1 MTPFTVTFYSYKG
14 GVGRSLLA
22 ANIGVLCAR
31 RGKTLLWDL
40 DIEAP
45 GLHNIPGLTPS
56 KPLKEGFFEWMISW
70 QESGKASNK
79 ADFGKLL
86 KLACQTPEQDRL
98 FILPAYGD
106 NKDFAGLFQSIRWD
120 DFLVR
125 DLDSG
130 LALFRSILDAFGKAG
145 FETVLL
151 DSRTGITDI
160 GGLLAALLPHA
171 TVLVGNYGRQNTRGL
186 AHVWQALQP
195 ASEGRIAARGVLPP
209 LTRLLVASP
218 IADELDL
225 RAKGEVIW
233 KEAFGLAP
241 TELVTIPFDQ
251 RLLFTEELYAATR
264 PYTPVAKAYID
275 LERRID
281 RVRQQVIAETQAAQ
295 RSDDTR
301 PDLVIRRKK
310 DRHEQGKR
318 FEERVA
324 HLLRLLGYTVE
335 REQLIDSNRVD
346 LVARKR
352 ADFGRE
358 ELYLVECKD
367 HQSVIPKETVQIFK
381 TWLDGPTAKEM
392 QARGMVVAASDFGPA
407 ARSFAQEQ
415 KIQAF
420 AYDELERSLFDF
432 SPYLARIRQRYE
444 ASALAGNY
452 VDQYLI
458 FEKQADEKPMPMLP
472 HALEW
477 VSGAGSRLWLVL
489 GDYGTGKSTLV
500 ERFAYE
506 LARNC
511 ENDPESPIPIEINLS
526 QFPNAI
532 SLESLIREHLETELR
547 TVLNPEIVLHL
558 LEAGRVVLLLDSFD
572 EMGVA
577 QAGRS
582 IEEQFRQLVRP
593 TANPGRNSR
602 GNRVLITS
610 RSHFFRDNSS
620 ARQAVQGG
628 DKLFEADSA
637 LGKAA
642 RAFDATLDTL
652 PVFTK
657 EQIAEYLQKRL
668 GIVEGDQARRFIEER
683 YGLREIASTPRFLDM
698 IVASLPDLIK
708 EGESVSTGSLYLTYT
723 TSCLNTI
730 CLRQSVVN
738 VEHIIDLLERMA
750 CELWN
755 RLRNEIHYT
764 DLAVLLHREGGL
776 APSLDSELVDLEL
789 GTAAF
794 LVRSADGYYR
804 FSHRSLLEFFF
815 ARALFRALQEGHF
828 AKALSYGPVNPEAT
842 TFLLDLTESAPESSD
857 KLTEVIR
864 TIFANPYAEGTSE
877 FRRFMDLMPNDTSTM
892 PRDFKGVMVSSTF
905 TDLKEHR
912 AALIN
917 IIDRSGFKAVVMEHD
932 SARSDVDVIDSSLQM
947 VRDSAAYILLI
958 SHKYG
963 QTPVCTSRNP
973 GKLSITELEFNEAV
987 RLRRPILLFIM
998 GDNHVIK
1005 KSDIEKDPEKEAW
1018 LNAFRERAKKMEP
1031 DSAVHRVYA
1040 EFNNL
1045 EEFKEKVA
1053 KAIFD
1058 LRLVFHK
1065 PDTEHPGGKGTTILV
1080 DKKYKV
1086 YRECYQTILKEELG
1100 YIRMLGLP
1108 GVESIKVNLNNDTFV
1123 PLRLSDS
1130 HERVGSVSKESDL
1143 QGSEH
1148 ILSPD
1153 EIMKQAFHDRR
1164 GRRMLLVIGDP
1175 GSGKTTLLKYY
1186 ALCALEEYTKLG
1198 FSAPVNVFYLPLRD
1212 LVRDKEGRCTEKLPA
1227 TLAAWSEKHHQTIDA
1242 KVFKDWLNNE
1252 NSLVLL
1258 DGLDEISNTN
1268 ERREACWWIDN
1279 AFSGFSKAFF
1289 VVTSRAT
1296 GYRKDEGIE
1305 LSSEYERADVQDF
1318 TVKQQER
1325 FLGNW
1330 FRAAFM
1336 NEPCEKGVD
1345 EEKWQ
1350 ERQKAEAE
1358 KRTTTIVA
1366 HLKAEKN
1373 KGLRQLAAI
1382 PMILQI
1388 MAILWKDRDY
1398 MPESRVKLYESAL
1411 DYLLEFRDKRRNI
1424 KPLLSAIDARQVLGP
1439 VSLWMQQRLKK
1450 DEAARADMYTA
1461 MLESLDTLDTPPT
1474 AEIFCDYLVKRAGLL
1489 VETAGKE
1496 YLFRHKSFRE
1506 YLAGVQLKE
1515 DRPYEHLNT
1524 LVANFG
1530 DDWWEEPLRFFI
1542 ASVDARVFDAFM
1554 AKLFDSPQSE
1564 EMTPKQQ
1571 LLLLT
1576 IIEEAKGKKIDAL
1589 CKKLLEPATTT
1600 SRQRVILDCLKA
1612 INKPASL
1619 GALLEFREKKL
1630 ARENRDIINRTEEV
1644 IFALGGQPLTS
1655 KAEKSISG
1663 KPASFHNPNEQNAEY
1678 ILIPGGSYIYSVTE
1692 KEERVEDLYVAKYLV
1707 TNRLYRLFIASLQ
1720 QEGSSAKTL
1729 SAELKTIAKN
1739 SSWGEEFGNFLKEG
1753 KNNLATLFRSRYDEE
1768 RKFGGEDQ
1776 PVVGITWYAAQAYCL
1791 WLSLFETDK
1800 PPYRL
1805 PTEIEWEWAAGG
1817 KRGTTAEKVR
1827 NYPWSD
1833 EKGKPG
1839 STLANFNQTI
1849 GATTPVGNYPDGAT
1863 PEGLYDM
1870 AGNAWEWM
1878 DSKYA
1883 KDTSARALRGGSWY
1897 GNPDYLRCAARYSG
1911 GHPANWLDSFG
1922 FRVVRSSP
1930 FSS

>member
-22 ANIGVLCAR
+22 ANIGVLTAR

-56 KPLKEGFFEWMISW
+56 KPVKEGFFEWMISW
-70 QESGKASNK
+70 QRSGKASNK
-79 ADFGKLL
+79 ADFSKLV
-86 KLACQTPEQDRL
+86 KLACQTPERDRL

-130 LALFRSILDAFGKAG
+130 LALFRGILDAFGKAG

-171 TVLVGNYGRQNTRGL
+171 TVLAGNYGRQNTRGL

-195 ASEGRIAARGVLPP
+195 ASEGRIAARGTLPP

-225 RAKGEVIW
+225 RAKGEDIW

-264 PYTPVAKAYID
+264 PDTPVAKAYND

-281 RVRQQVIAETQAAQ
+281 NVRQQVIAE
-295 RSDDTR
+295 SES
-301 PDLVIRRKK
+301 VRRNK
-310 DRHEQGKR
+310 DSRAPGKS

-324 HLLRLLGYTVE
+324 HLLRLIGYTVE
-335 REQLIDSNRVD
+335 CEQLIDSNRVD
-346 LVARKR
+346 LVIRKR

-358 ELYLVECKD
+358 ELYFVECKD
-367 HQSVIPKETVQIFK
+367 HQAIISKETLLVFK
-381 TWLDGPTAKEM
+381 TLLDGPTASQM
-392 QARGMVVAASDFGPA
+392 QARGMVVAARDFSPA
-407 ARSFAQEQ
+407 ARSFAREQ
-415 KIQAF
+415 GIQALT
-420 AYDELERSLFDF
+420 YDELERSLFDF

-444 ASALAGNY
+444 ASALASNY

-458 FEKQADEKPMPMLP
+458 LEKQPDEKTVLMLP

-500 ERFAYE
+500 ERLAYE

-511 ENDPESPIPIEINLS
+511 ENNPESPIPVEINLR

-577 QAGRS
+577 QVGS
-582 IEEQFRQLVRP
+582 VEEQFRQLARP
-593 TANPGRNSR
+593 TANPGRNLRS
-602 GNRVLITS
+602 NRMLITS

-637 LGKAA
+637 LGNAA

-657 EQIAEYLQKRL
+657 EQIAEYLHKRL

-683 YGLREIASTPRFLDM
+683 YGLQDIASTPQLLDM

-723 TSCLNTI
+723 TRCFNTI
-730 CLRQSVVN
+730 RLSQGKLNAER
-738 VEHIIDLLERMA
+738 IRDLLERMA

-755 RLRNEIHYT
+755 RPRNEIHYT
-764 DLAVLLHREGGL
+764 DLAALLNQEGGVAL
-776 APSLDSELVDLEL
+776 SLDSELVDLEL
-789 GTAAF
+789 RTASF

-804 FSHRSLLEFFF
+804 FSHRSFLEFFF
-815 ARALFRALQEGHF
+815 ARALFRALQEGYF
-828 AKALSYGPVNPEAT
+828 AKALTYGAINPEVT
-842 TFLLDLTESAPESSD
+842 TFLLDLTESAPESSG
-857 KLTEVIR
+857 KLTEVIC
-864 TIFANPYAEGTSE
+864 TIFANPYVEGTSE
-877 FRRFMDLMPNDTSTM
+877 FKRFLNLMPKDTSTTS
-892 PRDFKGVMVSSTF
+892 RDFKGAMVSSTF

-917 IIDRSGFKAVVMEHD
+917 IIDGVGFKVVAMELD
-932 SARSDVDVIDSSLQM
+932 SAKSGVDVIDSSLQM
-947 VRDSAAYILLI
+947 VRDSSAYILLI

-963 QTPVCTSRNP
+963 QTPECPKRNP
-973 GKLSITELEFNEAV
+973 NKLSITELEFNNAV
-987 RLRRPILLFIM
+987 ELRRPILLFIM
-998 GDNHVIK
+998 GEKHPITI
-1005 KSDIEKDPEKEAW
+1005 SDVEKDPEKEAK
-1018 LNAFRERAKKMEP
+1018 LNAFRERAKKMGP
-1031 DSAVHRVYA
+1031 DSEVHRVYA
-1040 EFNNL
+1040 EFNSL
-1045 EEFKEKVA
+1045 EEFKEKAA
-1053 KAIFD
+1053 KAISD
-1058 LRLVFHK
+1058 LRLVLQK
-1065 PDTEHPGGKGTTILV
+1065 NYIETPGGKEKQQLAE
-1080 DKKYKV
+1080 KKNQEYA
-1086 YRECYQTILKEELG
+1086 ECYQKILKQELG

-1130 HERVGSVSKESDL
+1130 HARGGLFSKESEL

-1148 ILSPD
+1148 ILYPD

-1175 GSGKTTLLKYY
+1175 GAGKTTLLKYY
-1186 ALCALEEYTKLG
+1186 ALCALEDSAKLG
-1198 FSAPVNVFYLPLRD
+1198 FSAPLNVFYLPLRD
-1212 LVRDKEGRCTEKLPA
+1212 LVRDKEGRCREKLPG
-1227 TLAAWSEKHHQTIDA
+1227 TLAAWSEKHHQPIDV
-1242 KVFKDWLNNE
+1242 KVFNYWLNHGS
-1252 NSLVLL
+1252 SLVLL
-1258 DGLDEISNTN
+1258 DGLDEISNAN

-1305 LSSEYERADVQDF
+1305 LESEYERADVQDF
-1318 TVKQQER
+1318 TAEQQER
-1325 FLGNW
+1325 FLRNW
-1330 FRAAFM
+1330 FRAAFLK
-1336 NEPCEKGVD
+1336 ELCEKGFD
-1345 EEKWQ
+1345 EESWQ
-1350 ERQKAEAE
+1350 EKQKKEAE

-1388 MAILWKDRDY
+1388 MAILWKEREY
-1398 MPESRVKLYESAL
+1398 MPESRVELYDAAL
-1411 DYLLEFRDKRRNI
+1411 NYLLEFRDKRRDI
-1424 KPLLSAIDARQVLGP
+1424 KPLLSAIHARQVLGP
-1439 VSLWMQQRLKK
+1439 VSLWMQEWLKK
-1450 DEAARADMYTA
+1450 DEAAKAEMHSK
-1461 MLESLDTLDTPPT
+1461 MQELLDTLDTPPT
-1474 AEIFCDYLVKRAGLL
+1474 AEAFCDYLVKRAGLL
-1489 VETAGKE
+1489 VETGGKE

-1524 LVANFG
+1524 LVAHFG

-1542 ASVDARVFDAFM
+1542 SSVDANVFDAFM
-1554 AKLFDSPQSE
+1554 QKLFDSSQSDG
-1564 EMTPKQQ
+1564 MTQKQQ
-1571 LLLLT
+1571 LLLQT
-1576 IIEEAKGKKIDAL
+1576 IIEEAKGKKINAL

-1600 SRQRVILDCLKA
+1600 GRQRVILDCLKA

-1619 GALLEFREKKL
+1619 DALLEFREKKL
-1630 ARENRDIINRTEEV
+1630 ARENRDVINRTEEV
-1644 IFALGGQPLTS
+1644 IFVLGGQPLAS
-1655 KAEKSISG
+1655 KAEKNVNG
-1663 KPASFHNPNEQNAEY
+1663 KPASFRNPHEQNAEY
-1678 ILIPGGSYIYSVTE
+1678 ILISGGSYIYSVTK

-1720 QEGSSAKTL
+1720 QKDSSAKL
-1729 SAELKTIAKN
+1729 IREELTTIAKSN
-1739 SSWGEEFGNFLKEG
+1739 SWGADFGNYLKEG
-1753 KNNLATLFRSRYDEE
+1753 KQDLATLFRSGYDED
-1768 RKFGGEDQ
+1768 RKFGGEEQ
-1776 PVVGITWYAAQAYCL
+1776 PVVGITWYAAKAYAL
-1791 WLSLFETDK
+1791 WLSLLEGQK
-1800 PPYRL
+1800 SLYRL
-1805 PTEIEWEWAAGG
+1805 PTETEWEWAAGG
-1817 KRGTTAEKVR
+1817 KQGATAERVR
-1827 NYPWSD
+1827 QYPWSD
-1833 EKGKPG
+1833 RRGEPG
-1839 STLANFNQTI
+1839 STLANYGKTI

-1878 DSKYA
+1878 ESVHEKYPP
-1883 KDTSARALRGGSWY
+1883 ARALRGGSWNL
-1897 GNPDYLRCAARYSG
+1897 NPDNLRCAARSSL
-1911 GHPANWLDSFG
+1911 HPAYWNFDVG
-1922 FRVVRSSP
+1922 FRVVRSSL